1 MPTSP
6 NNIQQYPT
14 FLTKVKLCPTSSN
27 NTQHHPTMPNM
38 GGQTIPTFIPNI
50 VGICWAKML
59 ASFGQGLRPRLH
71 GNGSMWNLT
80 RTVQIGLAFT
90 RKLMDPF
97 HTEPLAVPELVHLE
111 SRSRTEPNQ
120 KFSCKLPEPFSS
132 GTLRNK
138 AKGNSTEDS

>member
-59 ASFGQGLRPRLH
+59 ASFGQGFRI
-71 GNGSMWNLT
+71 SML
-80 RTVQIGLAFT
+80 
-90 RKLMDPF
+90 
-97 HTEPLAVPELVHLE
+97 LVFLYMALSVHC
-111 SRSRTEPNQ
+111 SD
-120 KFSCKLPEPFSS
+120 FSCSYLAMVAHFQFSINQHCLCLDSYEFDLCKLLKFCISS
-132 GTLRNK
+132 HLKSGR
-138 AKGNSTEDS
+138 

>member
-27 NTQHHPTMPNM
+27 NTQHHPTMPDM

-59 ASFGQGLRPRLH
+59 ASFGQGFTNRTLLYCKDDTPRSNILTTLGPWHLRH
-71 GNGSMWNLT
+71 
-80 RTVQIGLAFT
+80 
-90 RKLMDPF
+90 
-97 HTEPLAVPELVHLE
+97 
-111 SRSRTEPNQ
+111 
-120 KFSCKLPEPFSS
+120 
-132 GTLRNK
+132 K
-138 AKGNSTEDS
+138 AKLKFRYDYKLHTKQKERRKTCPAVDVELMNLKG

>member
-59 ASFGQGLRPRLH
+59 ASFGQGLTSKMLQCEL
-71 GNGSMWNLT
+71 NSKTMSKT
-80 RTVQIGLAFT
+80 RVLVQIYVDLHCLVNLKFLSSFFCSSKSFLNFRLSST
-90 RKLMDPF
+90 RLLINWFLIKN
-97 HTEPLAVPELVHLE
+97 V
-111 SRSRTEPNQ
+111 
-120 KFSCKLPEPFSS
+120 
-132 GTLRNK
+132 
-138 AKGNSTEDS
+138 